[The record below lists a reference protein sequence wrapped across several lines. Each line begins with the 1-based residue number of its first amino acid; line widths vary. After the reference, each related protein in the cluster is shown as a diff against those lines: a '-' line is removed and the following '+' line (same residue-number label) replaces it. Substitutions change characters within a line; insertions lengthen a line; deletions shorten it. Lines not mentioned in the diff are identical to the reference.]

1 MKKATIKGIV
11 VSGLLAAMMLGCS
24 TMAFASANDINAI
37 GGGAASTTV
46 ATQVSTPVES
56 TPAESEPNKT
66 VDNAQAIGDLFG
78 STKMDEESVA
88 IAKETATPVVKVLNT
103 VIAII
108 LAIIGTAM
116 MLVTMLDLAY
126 LAIPFIRKYLDGGRA
141 DALQDGNAAGGGMS
155 SGYGG
160 GMGGMGGY
168 GGYGGGYGSRGGGNS
183 AQPAASGI
191 SRLVSDEAIAAYME
205 CKPQVQQS
213 GGMNMMSAPAPAPKT
228 KMVLTTYFKKRVIF
242 LIMMGVC
249 VAVFATTTFT
259 DLGLKLGM
267 LIVEKVSGV

>member
-1 MKKATIKGIV
+1 MKQTSIRSVLVG
-11 VSGLLAAMMLGCS
+11 GLLATMLLGSS
-24 TMAFASANDINAI
+24 TVAFAEVNDINAI
-37 GGGAASTTV
+37 GGGTTAV
-46 ATQVSTPVES
+46 VTQVETPTESVVENE
-56 TPAESEPNKT
+56 TESNKKI
-66 VDNAQAIGDLFG
+66 DNAQAIGDLFG
-78 STKMDEESVA
+78 ATKMDEESVA
-88 IAKETATPVVKVLNT
+88 LAKETAAPIIKVLNT

-141 DALQDGNAAGGGMS
+141 DAMQETGGMGGMSGMGMMGS

-160 GMGGMGGY
+160 RSGG
-168 GGYGGGYGSRGGGNS
+168 
-183 AQPAASGI
+183 QVASTGI
-191 SRLVSDEAIAAYME
+191 GRLVSDEAIAAYME
-205 CKPQVQQS
+205 CKPQAQQ
-213 GGMNMMSAPAPAPKT
+213 GGMGMGMGAPAPAPKT

-242 LIMMGVC
+242 LVMMGVC